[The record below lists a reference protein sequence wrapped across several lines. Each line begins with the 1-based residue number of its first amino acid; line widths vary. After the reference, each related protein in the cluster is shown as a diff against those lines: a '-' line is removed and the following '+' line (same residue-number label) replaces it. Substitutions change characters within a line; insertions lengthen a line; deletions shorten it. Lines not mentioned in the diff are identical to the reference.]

1 MEKDVIISIR
11 GLQHQHGDGE
21 DDNFELITA
30 GRLRRC
36 GGDTY
41 TLEYEESDLTGMK
54 GTKTAFEIAP
64 DRIILMRS
72 GDINSQMVF
81 EQGRRHLSLYELAEG
96 CLSIGVSTRKLRID
110 MNDNGGELE
119 FRYGLEIDQ
128 ASIGENAVHLTVRIP
143 Q

>member
-11 GLQHQHGDGE
+11 GLQNLAHSGE
-21 DDNFELITA
+21 EDKFELITA

-36 GGDTY
+36 NGAY
-41 TLEYEESDLTGMK
+41 TLEYDETDLTGMK

-64 DRIILMRS
+64 ERIILMRT

-96 CLSIGVSTRKLRID
+96 SLSVGVNTRKLRVDIGD
-110 MNDNGGELE
+110 DGGELE

-128 ASIGENAVHLTVRIP
+128 AEIGENAVHLTVRIP

>member
-1 MEKDVIISIR
+1 MEKEVIISIC
-11 GLQHQHGDGE
+11 GLQHQSDANEE
-21 DDNFELITA
+21 DKFELITA

-36 GGDTY
+36 EDIY
-41 TLEYEESDLTGMK
+41 TLEYDESDLTGMK

-64 DRIILMRS
+64 DRIILMRTGS
-72 GDINSQMVF
+72 INSQMVF
-81 EQGRRHLSLYELAEG
+81 ELGRRHLSLYELAEG
-96 CLSIGVSTRKLRID
+96 SLSVGVNTRKLRVD

-128 ASIGENAVHLTVRIP
+128 TEIGENAVHLTVRIP

>member
-11 GLQHQHGDGE
+11 GLQNLAHTGE
-21 DDNFELITA
+21 EDNFELITA

-36 GGDTY
+36 DDTY
-41 TLEYEESDLTGMK
+41 TLEYDETDLTGMK

-96 CLSIGVSTRKLRID
+96 SLSIGVSTRKLRVDIG
-110 MNDNGGELE
+110 DNGGELE

-128 ASIGENAVHLTVRIP
+128 ATIGENAIHLTVKIP

>member
-11 GLQHQHGDGE
+11 GLQNLAHSGE
-21 DDNFELITA
+21 EDRFELITA

-36 GGDTY
+36 DGAY
-41 TLEYEESDLTGMK
+41 TLEYDETDLTGMK

-64 DRIILMRS
+64 ERIILMRT

-96 CLSIGVSTRKLRID
+96 SLSVGVSTRRLRVDIGD
-110 MNDNGGELE
+110 DGGELE
-119 FRYGLEIDQ
+119 FHYGLEIDQ
-128 ASIGENAVHLTVRIP
+128 AEIGENAVHLTVRIP